1 MDTTGYAAGR
11 GGMVMLVSVPN
22 QPDPGADDYRPHA
35 PRRNAV
41 RDALRHTAVLRDQVD
56 WRSAQI
62 LVPTLRVVMPFV
74 TLRVTQRFCYVSY
87 VCVRLRLPFRP
98 SATYFD
104 GAKVGKSPRSCFRPD
119 FVGFLR
125 PVTDPGVAATGHPW
139 PGAASLASC
148 QATPG
153 SAPGL
158 SRH

>member
-1 MDTTGYAAGR
+1 
-11 GGMVMLVSVPN
+11 MLVSVPN

-35 PRRNAV
+35 PRGNAV

-56 WRSAQI
+56 WHSAQI

-74 TLRVTQRFCYVSY
+74 TLCVTQRFCYVSY

-125 PVTDPGVAATGHPW
+125 PVTKVAICVIRTIEFKKNFCGNN
-139 PGAASLASC
+139 
-148 QATPG
+148 
-153 SAPGL
+153 
-158 SRH
+158 